1 MTTPPVPAM
10 PQQSRLLGQLRN
22 TIRLKHYRIRT
33 EPAYVDRI
41 GRFVLPDDKRHPSDM
56 GAAEIEGY
64 AFDSKLTNGRVE
76 AANAQI
82 QAAKAKAR
90 GYGTVRH
97 LITMAYLLAGK
108 LTHLPACPFQNQTC
122 APASA

>member
-64 AFDSKLTNGRVE
+64 LGVTPLWWTGNRFRDWAV
-76 AANAQI
+76 I
-82 QAAKAKAR
+82 
-90 GYGTVRH
+90 
-97 LITMAYLLAGK
+97 
-108 LTHLPACPFQNQTC
+108 
-122 APASA
+122 